1 MGIVEPTMENAA
13 AMNEDTPNVP
23 IETNGADGI
32 LATILLPAYN
42 EVEALPEVLTALSPI
57 MTPEVEILVVDDGST
72 DDTVLEARKGNCRL
86 IQHPRNM
93 GKGAAVRTGVANARG
108 QRIVIMDADATYPAS
123 AIPQM
128 IELLADHDVVR
139 CHREAR
145 HENMS
150 IVNRFGNWLFDWLL
164 ACIHGLEGTDHLS
177 GLYGMRKDAVEG
189 MGLESDGFDIE
200 AEIGIKASVQGL
212 RIATFPITYS
222 ARLGEKKLRP
232 WHDGLLIL
240 RRIMLLVLVYNPVFT
255 FVVPGLILMV
265 LALGVAVLLSR
276 GPVITPYFGL
286 SIHSY
291 IVAVLGVLAAFQLI
305 AFGMAAALYGT
316 EVGYRPQRWLIVL
329 SSRIVRLG
337 TSAIGGAV
345 ILIASA
351 NVVRLI
357 VRWLI
362 GGAGLFMETRAL
374 VLSSTLAVWGL
385 QVVSTTLF
393 LSIFAD
399 RLQRALTKQSTMPER
414 QPVTQHGPANE

>member
-1 MGIVEPTMENAA
+1 MNRDTENSSVET
-13 AMNEDTPNVP
+13 DGV
-23 IETNGADGI
+23 DGI

-42 EVEALPEVLTALSPI
+42 EAEALPEVLAALSPI
-57 MTPEVEILVVDDGST
+57 MTPEIEIVVVDDGST
-72 DDTVLEARKGNCRL
+72 DGTVREARKGNCRL
-86 IQHPRNM
+86 IQHPQNM

-108 QRIVIMDADATYPAS
+108 ERIVIMDADATYPAA

-128 IELLADHDVVR
+128 IDLLADHDVVR

-164 ACIHGLEGTDHLS
+164 AYIHGLEGTDHLS

-240 RRIMLLVLVYNPVFT
+240 RRILLLVLVYNPVVT
-255 FVVPGLILMV
+255 FVVPGLVLMILAV
-265 LALGVAVLLSR
+265 GVAVLLSR

-291 IVAVLGVLAAFQLI
+291 IVAILGVLAAFQLI

-399 RLQRALTKQSTMPER
+399 RLQRALIKQSTMAER